1 MKFFWKIFIAVFI
14 TISTVGSLLIW
25 TSYRFMSHWTTKEYV
40 SRYATFSTV
49 LGDALGNLDIST
61 ETFMRNAAEVVAER
75 DAQEGILSTERLNE
89 IRSQLNVTHIFV
101 INDQGDFIRSTNEDP
116 KLIPNVFTFCDQYSK
131 LLTGEKQFD
140 ATPIIRPFP
149 EIEPYKFLFV
159 PTKDRKRLIEVGV
172 RVDFV
177 AQTLIKALGAD
188 SNLVSFSLYSPVGEV
203 LGRFSAKGVE
213 FSNSRTNVPVDFPTL
228 TENKDS
234 YQNFIK
240 LPSSHPTCCQCR
252 VAGITRNGEHYYVLE
267 AEFSKDGLNPVHA
280 AMRKAFVL
288 FSLVTVLLA
297 ILMSH
302 YISRRLVANIEVA
315 VKKLKLIKSGSAKR
329 IRLTSGD
336 EVAFL
341 TDQFDCLLDQL
352 EESQMKIVES
362 ERLKA
367 KVQLAREVA
376 HNIKSPTLAIEM
388 VMPMLKNASEG
399 AQKVI
404 RDSAS
409 DIKRLAN
416 RLLKQA
422 HADDKKCMILNP
434 ALENIFLK
442 PFLEDI
448 VQKRNLEHQ
457 GNKPN
462 YILLRSPEV
471 FAEVIIYAD
480 ETELNAVLSNL
491 INNAMEAY
499 PENIGVVHI
508 TCEIIDDT
516 CVISIRD
523 FGCGIPQQ
531 ILEKIGNEEIT
542 HNKVNGEGIGLF
554 HAYNSLRSWGGRV
567 EIESAIGK
575 GTTVR
580 LIFPYILR
588 GSFASDS
595 NPPHLDQRIPP

>member
-1 MKFFWKIFIAVFI
+1 
-14 TISTVGSLLIW
+14 
-25 TSYRFMSHWTTKEYV
+25 MSHWTTKEYV

-49 LGDALGNLDIST
+49 LGDTLGNLDIST

-89 IRSQLNVTHIFV
+89 IRIQLNVTHIFV

-188 SNLVSFSLYSPVGEV
+188 PNLVSFSLYSPVGEV
-203 LGRFSAKGVE
+203 LGRFSSKGVE
-213 FSNSRTNVPVDFPTL
+213 FSNSRATVPVNFPTL
-228 TENKDS
+228 TENRNS

-240 LPSSHPTCCQCR
+240 LPSSHPSCCQCQGS
-252 VAGITRNGEHYYVLE
+252 GITRNGEHYYILE
-267 AEFSKDGLNPVHA
+267 AEFSKDGLKPVHT
-280 AMRKAFVL
+280 AMTNAFVL
-288 FSLVTVLLA
+288 FSLVTVILA
-297 ILMSH
+297 GLMSH
-302 YISRRLVANIEVA
+302 YISRRLVANIETA
-315 VKKLKLIKSGSAKR
+315 VKKLKLIKSGRAKR
-329 IRLTSGD
+329 IQLTSKD

-352 EESQMKIVES
+352 EDSQMKLVES
-362 ERLKA
+362 EKLKA

-404 RDSAS
+404 RDSAA
-409 DIKRLAN
+409 DIKRLTN

-434 ALENIFLK
+434 ALEKILLK

-448 VQKRNLEHQ
+448 IQNRNLDHQ
-457 GNKPN
+457 GSRPN
-462 YILLRSPEV
+462 YILLRTPEV

-480 ETELNAVLSNL
+480 ETELNAVFSNL
-491 INNAMEAY
+491 INNAKEAY
-499 PENIGVVHI
+499 TDEFGVVHMM
-508 TCEIIDDT
+508 CEVIDDT

-567 EIESAIGK
+567 EIESAIGE

-595 NPPHLDQRIPP
+595 NPPTSISESLHERQQAE